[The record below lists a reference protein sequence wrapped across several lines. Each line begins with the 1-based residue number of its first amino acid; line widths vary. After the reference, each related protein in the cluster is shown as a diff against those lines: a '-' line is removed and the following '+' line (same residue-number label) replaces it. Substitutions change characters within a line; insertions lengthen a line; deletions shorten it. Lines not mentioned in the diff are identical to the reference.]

1 VIKGKSMEVQK
12 MKDFM
17 NPTELEQKHTP
28 VIMRQGSDEVLVKIG
43 LVPHPMEEEHHIAW
57 IELYCNKELIEK
69 RKLEVGKP
77 AETVFEISGLKPED
91 VLVAREECNLHGL
104 WESV

>member
-1 VIKGKSMEVQK
+1 MEVQK

-28 VIMRQGSDEVLVKIG
+28 VIMRQGSGEVLVKVG
-43 LVPHPMEEEHHIAW
+43 LIPHPMEEAHHIAW
-57 IELYCNKELIEK
+57 IELYRNKELME
-69 RKLEVGKP
+69 RKKLDVGGL
-77 AETVFEISGLKPED
+77 AEAVFEISDLKAED
-91 VLVAREECNLHGL
+91 ILIAREECNLHGL

>member
-1 VIKGKSMEVQK
+1 MEVQK

-28 VIMRQGSDEVLVKIG
+28 VILRQGNGEVSVKVG
-43 LVPHPMEEEHHIAW
+43 LVPHPTEEAHHINW
-57 IELYCNKELIEK
+57 VELYRNKAVVE
-69 RKLEVGKP
+69 RKNIEVGKP
-77 AETVFEISGLKPED
+77 AEIVFEIPDLKPED
-91 VLVAREECNLHGL
+91 ILMAREECNIHGL

>member
-1 VIKGKSMEVQK
+1 MEIQK

-28 VIMRQGSDEVLVKIG
+28 VIMRQGSGEVLVKIG
-43 LVPHPMEEEHHIAW
+43 LVPHPMEETHHIMW
-57 IELYCNKELIEK
+57 VELYRNKELVE
-69 RKLEVGKP
+69 RKKFEVGKP
-77 AETVFEISGLKPED
+77 AEAVFEIPDLKPED
-91 VLVAREECNLHGL
+91 ILIARGECNIHGL

>member
-1 VIKGKSMEVQK
+1 MEIQK

-28 VIMRQGSDEVLVKIG
+28 VIERVGAVGEVLVRVG
-43 LVPHPMEEEHHIAW
+43 LVPHPTEEAHHINW
-57 IELYCNKELIEK
+57 IELYRNKALVE
-69 RKLEVGKP
+69 RKNLEVGKL
-77 AETVFEISGLKPED
+77 AEAIFEIPDLKPED
-91 VLVAREECNLHGL
+91 ILMAREECNIHGL

>member
-1 VIKGKSMEVQK
+1 MEIQK

-28 VIMRQGSDEVLVKIG
+28 VIERVGTGGEVFVRVG
-43 LVPHPMEEEHHIAW
+43 LVPHPMEEGHHIMW
-57 IELYCNKELIEK
+57 IELYRNKALVE
-69 RKLEVGKP
+69 RKNLEVGKR
-77 AETVFEISGLKPED
+77 AEAVFEIPDLKPED
-91 VLVAREECNLHGL
+91 ILVAREECNIHGL

>member
-1 VIKGKSMEVQK
+1 MEIQK

-28 VIMRQGSDEVLVKIG
+28 VIERLGNGEVSVRVG
-43 LVPHPMEEEHHIAW
+43 LVPHPTEAEHHIVW
-57 IELYCNKELIEK
+57 IELYRNKALME
-69 RKLEVGKP
+69 RKNLEVGKP
-77 AETVFEISGLKPED
+77 AEAVFEIPDLKPED
-91 VLVAREECNLHGL
+91 ILIAREECNIHGV

>member
-1 VIKGKSMEVQK
+1 MEVQK

-28 VIMRQGSDEVLVKIG
+28 VIERVGTGGEVLVRVG
-43 LVPHPMEEEHHIAW
+43 LVPHPTEEAHHIVW
-57 IELYCNKELIEK
+57 IELYRNKTLVE
-69 RKLEVGKP
+69 RKNLEVGKR
-77 AETVFEISGLKPED
+77 AEAIFEISDLKPED
-91 VLVAREECNLHGL
+91 ILMAREECNIHGL

>member
-1 VIKGKSMEVQK
+1 

-28 VIMRQGSDEVLVKIG
+28 VIERVGTSGEVLVRVG
-43 LVPHPMEEEHHIAW
+43 LVPHPMLPEHHINW
-57 IELYCNKELIEK
+57 IELYRNKTLVERKELK
-69 RKLEVGKP
+69 PGVP
-77 AETVFEISGLKPED
+77 AEATFEIPDLKSED
-91 VLVAREECNLHGL
+91 ILVAREECNIHGL

>member
-1 VIKGKSMEVQK
+1 MEVQK

-28 VIMRQGSDEVLVKIG
+28 VIERVGTGGEVLVRVG
-43 LVPHPMEEEHHIAW
+43 LVSHPTEEAHHILW
-57 IELYCNKELIEK
+57 IELYRNKTLVE
-69 RKLEVGKP
+69 RKNLEVGKR
-77 AETVFEISGLKPED
+77 AEAIFEISDLKPED
-91 VLVAREECNLHGL
+91 ILMAREECNIHGL

>member
-1 VIKGKSMEVQK
+1 MEIQK

-28 VIMRQGSDEVLVKIG
+28 VIERLGDGNVLVRVGIIA
-43 LVPHPMEEEHHIAW
+43 HPMEEAHYIKW
-57 IELYCNKELIEK
+57 IELWRNKVVVKREEL
-69 RKLEVGKP
+69 KP
-77 AETVFEISGLKPED
+77 GMPVEAVFEVPDLKPED
-91 VLVAREECNLHGL
+91 VLVAREECNIHGL